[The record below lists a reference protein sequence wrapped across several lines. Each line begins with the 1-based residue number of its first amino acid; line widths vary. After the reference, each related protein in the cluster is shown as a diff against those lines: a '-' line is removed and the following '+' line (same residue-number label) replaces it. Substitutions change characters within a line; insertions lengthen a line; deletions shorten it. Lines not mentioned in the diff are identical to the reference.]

1 MDVKSKQK
9 LVRTSTFDAIEKIME
24 NSQKVAGKLFAGISR
39 ISTNLRTEKP
49 ANAGGYSLFQHVKV
63 NYPYLN
69 RIQPEL
75 YLKPRQ
81 IL

>member
-1 MDVKSKQK
+1 MDLKSKQK
-9 LVRTSTFDAIEKIME
+9 LLRTGTFEAIEKIIE
-24 NSQKVAGKLFAGISR
+24 NSQKVAGKLFAGVSL
-39 ISTNLRTEKP
+39 ISTNLRTKKP
-49 ANAGGYSLFQHVKV
+49 ENAGGYSLFKHVRV